1 MAQIEQQVSS
11 IAMMPDDLNEAIRL
25 LEFVLQNPD
34 KYQPVRQ
41 AAINDGLIDPSL
53 VPEQF
58 DQVFLVSLL
67 AVFYE
72 LQDRLGR
79 QGFSKGGLARAVQQV
94 KAAGRGGDT
103 MLAHIN
109 PREAAMLEAMGG
121 SGTINPNTG
130 IVEYKSKF
138 GKILGAVA
146 PIVLSLVAPG
156 LGTAIGTALGATG
169 TAASALGG
177 AVIGGASAGLTGG
190 NVLKGAALGGL
201 GGGLGSA
208 VGGAANN
215 ALGLGLGETGQAMLG
230 SGLVGG
236 ALGAL
241 TGENPL
247 KGAAMGALG
256 GAAGSL
262 GGQAGLGN
270 AFAQA
275 AKGFG
280 NSLAVGNDLKTSAIS
295 GGLAGLSSAILSPGQ
310 AAADQYKAG
319 QDKAMYG
326 KGAVETSSLSP
337 LGQSQYNDVIPNDAS
352 GNTIGG
358 SESNWRNP
366 DTGQIVPVT
375 DTQPANAETST
386 LGSLV
391 KYAPLALAGVS
402 ALSGG
407 DDPEQAVASLSPDQQ
422 AYFNRPN
429 MAWDWQRLQQ
439 EARQSMMP
447 LQTYI
452 TQNWNKISSGAY
464 NQPVTRMAKGG
475 IASLVRGG
483 GSGRADTVPAKLS
496 HGEYVF
502 DAEAVAMI
510 GDGSSEEGAR
520 RLDRMREN
528 IRKHKGKKLAKGKIS
543 PNAKAPEKYLEDA

>member
-34 KYQPVRQ
+34 KYQSVRQ

-53 VPEQF
+53 VPAQF

-109 PREAAMLEAMGG
+109 PREAAMLKAMGG
-121 SGTINPNTG
+121 AGTINPNTG

-146 PIVLSLVAPG
+146 PVVLSIVAPG
-156 LGTAIGTALGATG
+156 VGTAIGSALGATG

-215 ALGLGLGETGQAMLG
+215 ALGLGLGEAGQNILG

-236 ALGAL
+236 GLGAL
-241 TGENPL
+241 TGGNPL

-270 AFAQA
+270 SFAQA

-295 GGLAGLSSAILSPGQ
+295 GGLAGLSSAILSPAQ
-310 AAADQYKAG
+310 ATAEQYKAG
-319 QDKAMYG
+319 QDKAMYD
-326 KGAVETSSLSP
+326 KGAVERT
-337 LGQSQYNDVIPNDAS
+337 DIIPNDAS
-352 GNTIGG
+352 GNTIGAQQQ
-358 SESNWRNP
+358 SET
-366 DTGQIVPVT
+366 TGI
-375 DTQPANAETST
+375 
-386 LGSLV
+386 G
-391 KYAPLALAGVS
+391 KYLPIAGALAS
-402 ALSGG
+402 AFGG
-407 DDPEQAVASLSPDQQ
+407 DSDDPQKAVASLSPDQQ

-439 EARQSMMP
+439 EAQSQNMP

-464 NQPVTRMAKGG
+464 NQPVVRMAEGG
-475 IASLVRGG
+475 LASLVRGG

-502 DAEAVAMI
+502 DAETVAMI

-520 RLDRMREN
+520 RLDKMRAN
-528 IRKHKGKKLAKGKIS
+528 VRKHKGKKLAKGKIS
-543 PNAKAPEKYLEDA
+543 PNAKAPEKYLEEK

>member
-34 KYQPVRQ
+34 KYQSVRQ

-58 DQVFLVSLL
+58 DQVFIVSLL
-67 AVFYE
+67 AVFYD

-109 PREAAMLEAMGG
+109 PREAAMLKAMGG

-146 PIVLSLVAPG
+146 PVVLSVVAPG
-156 LGTAIGTALGATG
+156 VGTAIGTALGATG

-190 NVLKGAALGGL
+190 NILKGAALGGL

-326 KGAVETSSLSP
+326 KGAVEGT
-337 LGQSQYNDVIPNDAS
+337 DIIPNDAA
-352 GNTIGG
+352 GNTIGAQQQ
-358 SESNWRNP
+358 SEA
-366 DTGQIVPVT
+366 GG
-375 DTQPANAETST
+375 
-386 LGSLV
+386 LG
-391 KYAPLALAGVS
+391 KYLPIAGALAS
-402 ALSGG
+402 AFGG
-407 DDPEQAVASLSPDQQ
+407 GAPEEAKQAIQQLSPDQQ
-422 AYFNRPN
+422 AYFNRPSVQ
-429 MAWDWQRLQQ
+429 WDWGRLQQ
-439 EARQSMMP
+439 EAQSQNMP

-475 IASLVRGG
+475 LASLVRGG